1 MLEEQRVVLPSLEEP
16 AEGRV
21 HGGGGLEGLGHPA
34 SLRRKRT
41 VPVTFQQTAPTL
53 PPAPPQAFSSPQV
66 SMLPSAYA
74 LREFLCGC
82 WITLETGFHYG
93 D

>member
-1 MLEEQRVVLPSLEEP
+1 MLGEQRVVLPSPEEP

-53 PPAPPQAFSSPQV
+53 PPAPPQAFSSPPSQYVAKRSVCPKRV
-66 SMLPSAYA
+66 SV
-74 LREFLCGC
+74 
-82 WITLETGFHYG
+82 WTLDYTGDWFSLW
-93 D
+93 